1 MDAPGVVNR
10 VGAVLGA
17 LASHGSDGARLVDIA
32 GATAI
37 ARPTVHR
44 LLADLAGIGYVE
56 QLPSKR
62 YRLGPE
68 LFLLGLAAPAP
79 GWDLASIRSVAE
91 SLAEETGDT
100 VYVAMKQFDGVH
112 YLLRTS
118 GAYPIRTHVVD
129 VGDTKPFT
137 SSYAGIALL
146 AHMDD
151 RDRERAIANRSFDVP
166 ESALV
171 DFDDVEQ
178 MLRATIAQVQ
188 ERGFCSGTGVVMPGV
203 AGMAAP
209 VLVPD
214 RPAYMAITISAVEN
228 RLPVERIEELAP
240 ALLSAAAQ
248 LADVIG
254 VSTRKERTP

>member
-1 MDAPGVVNR
+1 MVNR

-17 LASHGSDGARLVDIA
+17 VASHGSEGARLVDIA
-32 GATAI
+32 NATFI

-44 LLADLAGIGYVE
+44 LLADLVAIGYVE

-68 LFLLGLAAPAP
+68 LFLLGLSAPAP
-79 GWDLASIRSVAE
+79 GWDLASIRRVAD
-91 SLAEETGDT
+91 SLAEYTGDT
-100 VYVAMKQFDGVH
+100 VYVALRQFDGVH

-118 GAYPIRTHVVD
+118 GDYPIRTHVVN

-146 AHMDD
+146 AQMDE

-166 ESALV
+166 ESSLTSIN
-171 DFDDVEQ
+171 VEA
-178 MLRATIAQVQ
+178 MLRDAIAQVQ
-188 ERGFCSGTGVVMPGV
+188 QRGFCSGTGIVMPGV

-209 VLVPD
+209 VLMSD
-214 RPAYMAITISAVEN
+214 RPAYMAITISAVDD
-228 RLPVERIEELAP
+228 RLPPARIEELAP
-240 ALLSAAAQ
+240 ALLDAARQ
-248 LADVIG
+248 LASTITF
-254 VSTRKERTP
+254 STRKDRTA